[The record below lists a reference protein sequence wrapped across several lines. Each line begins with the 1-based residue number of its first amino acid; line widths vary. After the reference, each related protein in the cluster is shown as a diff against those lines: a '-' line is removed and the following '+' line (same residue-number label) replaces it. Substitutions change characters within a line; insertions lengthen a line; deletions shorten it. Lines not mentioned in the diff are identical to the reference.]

1 MDEFKMDEITA
12 QALHDIADKKNA
24 EASYKKLK
32 ETVLLAARE
41 AAENGKFEVKFSI
54 ARLNGIEDESPK
66 TLLEKAL
73 SIRSM
78 INDLAESGFKV
89 SLEVDDGASI
99 FDASHN
105 FIVMS
110 W

>member
-1 MDEFKMDEITA
+1 MDEITA
-12 QALHDIADKKNA
+12 QALHEVAAKKNA

-32 ETVLLAARE
+32 ETVLLAAQE

-66 TLLEKAL
+66 SVLEKAL

-89 SLEVDDGASI
+89 GLEVDDGASI